1 MNKKYHTV
9 KAFTLLE
16 TLASIAI
23 ISLVIVGPLSVLSS
37 SSSYARQTKDV
48 IIATYLAEEAIEL
61 LQNQYDSIYIY
72 CNKNPTATDPGSL
85 CEPATTPIAETTTGQ
100 TAWRVFKER
109 LSSPSAQ
116 LSCFKDENAD
126 GCTYNATDMIGEI
139 TLTPP
144 TRYKAGSSD
153 CLRLIKVSEQVMTR
167 ETGAA
172 NPGNQPLF
180 VTGSS
185 YVCSGG
191 NISAG
196 GAVADTS
203 KSFSRSISVEHLP
216 TFETAPLKE
225 EQHNDDL
232 RITSEVTFRS
242 INGRSNTLRVTRF
255 MHARL

>member
-1 MNKKYHTV
+1 MNKKYHTI

-72 CNKNPTATDPGSL
+72 CNKNATATDPGSL
-85 CEPATTPIAETTTGQ
+85 CEPASATETTTGQ

-109 LSSPSAQ
+109 LSDSPGQ
-116 LSCFKDENAD
+116 PSCFKDENAA
-126 GCTYNATDMIGEI
+126 GCTYNATDMLGEI

-144 TRYKAGSSD
+144 TRYEAGGEE
-153 CLRLIKVSEQVMTR
+153 CPRLIKVSTRVMNYYQGAHGNGPGDYYVTR
-167 ETGAA
+167 
-172 NPGNQPLF
+172 
-180 VTGSS
+180 SS
-185 YVCSGG
+185 YVCSGT
-191 NISAG
+191 I
-196 GAVADTS
+196 GAPTFGTVVDAS

-225 EQHNDDL
+225 EHYHDDL
-232 RITSEVTFRS
+232 RITSEVTFRAV
-242 INGRSNTLRVTRF
+242 NGRSNTLRVTRF

>member
-85 CEPATTPIAETTTGQ
+85 CEPASATEITTGQ

-144 TRYKAGSSD
+144 TRYKAGSGE
-153 CLRLIKVSEQVMTR
+153 CPRLIKVSKQVITR
-167 ETGAA
+167 ETGGA
-172 NPGNQPLF
+172 GNGDLF
-180 VTGSS
+180 VTRSS

-191 NISAG
+191 SISAG

-203 KSFSRSISVEHLP
+203 KSFSRSVSVEHLP
-216 TFETAPLKE
+216 TFETPLLKE
-225 EQHNDDL
+225 EHYNDDL
-232 RITSEVTFRS
+232 RITSEVTFRAV
-242 INGRSNTLRVTRF
+242 NGRSNTLRVTRF

>member
-1 MNKKYHTV
+1 MNKKYHTI

-85 CEPATTPIAETTTGQ
+85 CEPASATEITTGQ

-109 LSSPSAQ
+109 LSSSSGQP
-116 LSCFKDENAD
+116 SCFKDENAD
-126 GCTYNATDMIGEI
+126 GCTYNATAMLGEI
-139 TLTPP
+139 TLTAP
-144 TRYKAGSSD
+144 TRYKAGSGE
-153 CLRLIKVSEQVMTR
+153 CPRLIKVSEKVMTR
-167 ETGAA
+167 GTGGA
-172 NPGNQPLF
+172 GNGDLF
-180 VTGSS
+180 VTRSS
-185 YVCSGG
+185 YVCSGA
-191 NISAG
+191 NIALGST
-196 GAVADTS
+196 VDTS

-225 EQHNDDL
+225 EHYNDDL

>member
-144 TRYKAGSSD
+144 TRYKAGSGE
-153 CLRLIKVSEQVMTR
+153 CPRLIKVSKQVITR
-167 ETGAA
+167 ETGGA
-172 NPGNQPLF
+172 GNGDLF
-180 VTGSS
+180 VTRSS

-191 NISAG
+191 SISAG

-225 EQHNDDL
+225 EQYNDDL

>member
-37 SSSYARQTKDV
+37 SSSYARQTKDT

-85 CEPATTPIAETTTGQ
+85 CEPASATETTRGQ
-100 TAWRVFKER
+100 SAWRVFKER
-109 LSSPSAQ
+109 LSYSPGQ
-116 LSCFKDENAD
+116 PSCFKDENPI
-126 GCTYNATDMIGEI
+126 GCTYNATAMTGDI

-144 TRYKAGSSD
+144 TRYQAGGGE
-153 CLRLIKVSEQVMTR
+153 CPRLLKVSKQVMTR
-167 ETGAA
+167 GTGATGP
-172 NPGNQPLF
+172 NLPPLF
-180 VTGSS
+180 ITRSS

-191 NISAG
+191 NISPDG
-196 GAVADTS
+196 VVDTS
-203 KSFSRSISVEHLP
+203 KSFSRSVSVEHLP

-225 EQHNDDL
+225 EQYNDDL